1 MTFRENDE
9 ENLAH
14 TVFTQYINEH
24 ENQME
29 AELAFD
35 ASFFKANRK
44 VNSAV
49 FDLSFISYSCF
60 PSYSRVVPSRISRGS
75 CTVRTF

>member
-1 MTFRENDE
+1 MTFREYDQ

-14 TVFTQYINEH
+14 TVFTQYINEQ

-44 VNSAV
+44 VNHIHNSLNTLAWR
-49 FDLSFISYSCF
+49 
-60 PSYSRVVPSRISRGS
+60 PRVSHLELPQ
-75 CTVRTF
+75 